1 MECAWISNFVTLETE
16 ALLTFCQ
23 EEYGVGSERA
33 RAGAGLKAG
42 FLRQKN
48 IRTKDVCTDKNILF
62 FCPTFCG
69 VRVERAHRVQKE
81 APSYRRER
89 PKGRG
94 CARALRG
101 WLRHLLMKQI
111 LFFAYDGLC
120 AVGTYG
126 QNRNRSLQFRFEE
139 TDVVLESLR
148 ELALVRHVR
157 QVFLPTRKFLVDGFA
172 AFRLERHVFHHH
184 ASFL

>member
-23 EEYGVGSERA
+23 EKHGVGIERA

-48 IRTKDVCTDKNILF
+48 IRAKDVCADKNILF
-62 FCPTFCG
+62 FCPDFCG
-69 VRVERAHRVQKE
+69 IRVERAHWVQKE

-94 CARALRG
+94 YARVLRG

-111 LFFAYDGLC
+111 LFCAYDGLC

-126 QNRNRSLQFRFEE
+126 
-139 TDVVLESLR
+139 
-148 ELALVRHVR
+148 
-157 QVFLPTRKFLVDGFA
+157 
-172 AFRLERHVFHHH
+172 
-184 ASFL
+184 

>member
-1 MECAWISNFVTLETE
+1 MECAWISNFVILETE

-23 EEYGVGSERA
+23 EEHGVGSERA

-48 IRTKDVCTDKNILF
+48 IRTKEVCANKNILF
-62 FCPTFCG
+62 FCPNFCG

-101 WLRHLLMKQI
+101 LAQA
-111 LFFAYDGLC
+111 FAY
-120 AVGTYG
+120 
-126 QNRNRSLQFRFEE
+126 E
-139 TDVVLESLR
+139 TDFIFYVRWSVRGRDLR
-148 ELALVRHVR
+148 
-157 QVFLPTRKFLVDGFA
+157 TG
-172 AFRLERHVFHHH
+172 
-184 ASFL
+184 S